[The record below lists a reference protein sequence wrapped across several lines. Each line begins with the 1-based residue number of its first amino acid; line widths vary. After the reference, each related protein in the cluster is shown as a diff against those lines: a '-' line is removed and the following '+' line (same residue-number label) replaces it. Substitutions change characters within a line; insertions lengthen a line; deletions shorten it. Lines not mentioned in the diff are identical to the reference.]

1 MSDSQYYN
9 EIARIIALEVS
20 EELSAEDILKLK
32 TWVEECPENSR
43 LYFRIKNSAN
53 FNVRNLEFQKVDIQ
67 AGWETIS
74 PVIAKRQKH
83 IFRRK
88 MLRYAATIL
97 LPFLITGGIYI
108 YTQLQLKQ
116 QQYSVATLS
125 KIHPGSTKAVL
136 ILNNGDS
143 LLLDTSDNQT
153 IKEKD
158 GTLIE
163 KSDGKLN
170 YSNSSNEET
179 VQPIYNTLNIPRG
192 GEYNLV
198 LADGTRVYL
207 NAMSSFKYPVKFSG
221 KYREVELSGEAYF
234 QVTKDAS
241 RPFIVK
247 TTAINIEVLGTS
259 FNLNA
264 YENTERIVT
273 TLVDGSVK
281 IDSHIKNGS
290 QLLVPEEQ
298 AIFDIKSGLTEIKK
312 VDVNLYTA
320 WKDGNFI
327 FYDTRLE
334 EIMSTLT
341 RWYTANV
348 IYANGSVKN
357 LRFSGNLNRYDDI
370 NQLLDIIRS
379 TGKINIEI
387 KNKTIQF
394 SEKN

>member
-163 KSDGKLN
+163 KSDGKLSYLN
-170 YSNSSNEET
+170 PANEEM

-198 LADGTRVYL
+198 LADGTRVFL

-221 KYREVELSGEAYF
+221 NNREVELSGEAYF
-234 QVTKDAS
+234 EVKKDAG

-247 TTAINIEVLGTS
+247 TAAINIKVLGTS

-264 YENTERIVT
+264 YENTEKIVT
-273 TLVDGSVK
+273 TLIEGSIK
-281 IDSHIKNGS
+281 LISHSNGES
-290 QLLVPEEQ
+290 MLLEPEEQ
-298 AIFDIKSGLTEIKK
+298 ATFHTKDGLTEIER

-327 FYDTRLE
+327 FHDARIE
-334 EIMSTLT
+334 DIMNTLT
-341 RWYTANV
+341 RWYTVNV
-348 IYANGSVKN
+348 LYMNESVKEM
-357 LRFSGNLNRYDDI
+357 RFSGNLSRYDDI
-370 NQLLDIIRS
+370 NQILDIIE
-379 TGKINIEI
+379 TTKKIKIEI
-387 KNKTIQF
+387 NQNTILF
-394 SEKN
+394 SRKL

>member
-1 MSDSQYYN
+1 MSDIQHFE
-9 EIARIIALEVS
+9 EIARLIAMEVS
-20 EELSAEDILKLK
+20 EELNTNDMRKLMA
-32 TWVEECPENSR
+32 WVDECPDNRR
-43 LYFRIKNSAN
+43 LYSRIKNSTN
-53 FNVRNLEFQKVDIQ
+53 FNARNLEYQKIDIQ
-67 AGWETIS
+67 AGWKAIS
-74 PVIAKRQKH
+74 PVIEKRRNLFSHKT
-83 IFRRK
+83 ILK
-88 MLRYAATIL
+88 YAATIL
-97 LPFLITGGIYI
+97 LPILIVSGIYF
-108 YTQLQLKQ
+108 
-116 QQYSVATLS
+116 YSDWRAHQSQKIIAHTC
-125 KIHPGSTKAVL
+125 KIHPGSTKAAL
-136 ILNNGDS
+136 ILNNGESVVLDS
-143 LLLDTSDNQT
+143 SNNES
-153 IKEKD
+153 IREKD
-158 GTLIE
+158 GTMIQ
-163 KSDGKLN
+163 KSEGKLN

-179 VQPIYNTLNIPRG
+179 VQPIYNTINIPRG

-207 NAMSSFKYPVKFSG
+207 NAMSSFKYPVRFSG
-221 KYREVELSGEAYF
+221 KNREVELSGEAYF

-247 TTAINIEVLGTS
+247 TSAINIEVLGTS

-273 TLVDGSVK
+273 TLVEGSVK

-290 QLLVPEEQ
+290 RILVPEEQ
-298 AIFDIKSGLTEIKK
+298 AIFDVKSGLTEIKK
-312 VDVNLYTA
+312 VEVNLYTA

-334 EIMSTLT
+334 EIMTTLT
-341 RWYTANV
+341 RWYNANV
-348 IYANGSVKN
+348 FYTNESVKN

-394 SEKN
+394 SERN

>member
-1 MSDSQYYN
+1 MSDIQYFD
-9 EIARIIALEVS
+9 EIARLIAMEVS
-20 EELSAEDILKLK
+20 DELNADDMRKLMA
-32 TWVEECPENSR
+32 WVDESPDNRR
-43 LYFRIKNSAN
+43 LYSQIKNSNN
-53 FNVRNLEFQKVDIQ
+53 FNSRNLEYQKIDVR
-67 AGWETIS
+67 AGWKAISSVIEKRRNHFLQKTIL
-74 PVIAKRQKH
+74 K
-83 IFRRK
+83 
-88 MLRYAATIL
+88 YAATIL
-97 LPFLITGGIYI
+97 LPLLVVSGIYF
-108 YTQLQLKQ
+108 
-116 QQYSVATLS
+116 YSNRQANNS
-125 KIHPGSTKAVL
+125 KKIIAHTCKILPGSSKAVL
-136 ILNNGDS
+136 ILNSGESVELDS
-143 LLLDTSDNQT
+143 FNNES
-153 IKEKD
+153 IREKD

>member
-1 MSDSQYYN
+1 MSDIQHFE
-9 EIARIIALEVS
+9 EIARLIAMEVS
-20 EELSAEDILKLK
+20 DELSAGDMRKLMA
-32 TWVEECPENSR
+32 WVDECPDNRR
-43 LYFRIKNSAN
+43 LYSQIKNSTN
-53 FNVRNLEFQKVDIQ
+53 FNARNLEYQKIDVQ
-67 AGWETIS
+67 AGWKAIS
-74 PVIAKRQKH
+74 PVIEKRRNLFSHKT
-83 IFRRK
+83 ILK
-88 MLRYAATIL
+88 YAATIL
-97 LPFLITGGIYI
+97 LPLLIVSGIYF
-108 YTQLQLKQ
+108 
-116 QQYSVATLS
+116 YSSWRANQRQNIIAHTC

-136 ILNNGDS
+136 ILNNGESVVLDS
-143 LLLDTSDNQT
+143 SNNES
-153 IKEKD
+153 IREKD
-158 GTLIE
+158 GTIIQ

-170 YSNSSNEET
+170 YSNPSNEET
-179 VQPIYNTLNIPRG
+179 VQPIYNTINIPRG

-221 KYREVELSGEAYF
+221 KNREVELSGEAYF

-241 RPFIVK
+241 RPFVVK
-247 TTAINIEVLGTS
+247 TSAINIEVLGTS

-273 TLVDGSVK
+273 TLVEGSVK
-281 IDSHIKNGS
+281 IDSHIQNGS
-290 QLLVPEEQ
+290 RLLVPEEQ

-334 EIMSTLT
+334 EIMTTLT
-341 RWYTANV
+341 RWYNANV
-348 IYANGSVKN
+348 FYTNASVKN

-370 NQLLDIIRS
+370 NQLLDIIKS

-394 SEKN
+394 SERN